1 MLADQSPNAS
11 SVARGPKAMKTLLV
25 LAEHP
30 GFAEAIRAGINPED
44 YRVIAR
50 TNLEEAEPLL
60 EHGLA
65 EA

>member
-1 MLADQSPNAS
+1 
-11 SVARGPKAMKTLLV
+11 MKTLLV

-30 GFAEAIRAGINPED
+30 DFAEAIRAGINPED

-50 TNLEEAEPLL
+50 TRLDEAEPLL

-65 EA
+65 EPASLTLN